1 MHRPAVAV
9 LILLAAAFIAPPSAR
24 AQDGPPRPPRAD
36 RDSIDDLRLE
46 AVLDSLGISP
56 DSISADSLA
65 AIRAGLSA
73 QELADRREGLAGGD
87 FPEKDDIFRVLA
99 GLPGYEVVEY
109 RGETVSV
116 GIPEE
121 RLNLLGN
128 AQLNRSGEVLAADT
142 IRYLG
147 LQRFIE
153 ARRAIELLG
162 ADRRRVVSDS
172 ILYYDLNTLRGTVFE
187 AESEFDDGGTT
198 WRIMG
203 NVIPLAQDTVYA
215 TSSAFTSCDI
225 GVPHYT
231 FRAKQI
237 KMVSRNVLVAWP
249 VVLYISRVPVFW
261 LPFFAADIRQGRRSG
276 IIPPRFGV
284 NDVVQTGGSTSR
296 QVTDFGYYWAIS
308 DYLDAQATVDWF
320 AGNYTRINGSFRYR
334 FLKSFID
341 GGITYAQSFS
351 STGNN
356 LQVRG
361 NHNQEL
367 GLNTT
372 LRASVDYIENTRIFQ
387 DQSINPRDQTQTVDS
402 DVGLNHR
409 FSFGNMSAS
418 GRRRQF
424 LDDGR
429 TETTFPSFSLSA
441 SPVTLF
447 AAPLNRAGPFNNL
460 QVSGSGNYSR
470 RAVRADSA
478 TDVVTTAAA
487 LRTGIRAGRLNI
499 SGSARLSDLE
509 TTLQDS
515 AFMDLPSTTQTTY
528 NWDAGADFQVNLAGS
543 TVLRP
548 QIRMQGALFR
558 SPDTGGS
565 FESAPTRSLFG
576 ATLSSDL
583 YGFFP
588 GFAGFTRVRH
598 KISPALNWSYS
609 PAVTLDP
616 ALAAIPGFPTTAG
629 SARNELS
636 ITLNQTFEAKLRAAE
651 PNADSVGVEAD
662 SVTAAQDS
670 PGAALELGPLGAR
683 PPPAQR
689 RREETITLLG
699 IRTSGLRFD
708 FERAK
713 IGEPVLIT
721 ESLTNSLS
729 SDLLR
734 GLSINMTHDL
744 FSGSGSTRDFNP
756 FLQRLT
762 ASFSFRGG
770 GGGRD
775 VLGVRD
781 RSVSRDRPVS
791 TTSRDRFRDPEIYGD
806 EEPFGE
812 GAGPWSLSVTYS
824 LLRVRPEEIGTK
836 SQSMNATLS
845 LRPTSNWS
853 VRWRTQYNFTESE
866 FGSNVISLDRDLHRW
881 LASFQFARSPN
892 GNTIF
897 QISVSLQDAPE
908 IRSEYIQ
915 RSD

>member
-1 MHRPAVAV
+1 VMRRPVRAALV
-9 LILLAAAFIAPPSAR
+9 LIAAAWVVPAPA
-24 AQDGPPRPPRAD
+24 AGQDRPPRPPRVVKDSVRDD
-36 RDSIDDLRLE
+36 RL
-46 AVLDSLGISP
+46 ATVLDSLGISP

-65 AIRAGLSA
+65 AIRDSLSR
-73 QELADRREGLAGGD
+73 QEVADRREGLGGGD
-87 FPEKDDIFRVLA
+87 FPDKDDIFRVLA
-99 GLPGYEVVEY
+99 GLPGYVAVEY
-109 RGETVSV
+109 RGEIVSV
-116 GIPEE
+116 GVPSE
-121 RLNLLGN
+121 RLDLLGR
-128 AQLNRSGEVLAADT
+128 AQLNRAGDVLAADT
-142 IRYLG
+142 IRYFG
-147 LQRFIE
+147 DRKFIE
-153 ARRAIELLG
+153 ARRSIELLG
-162 ADRRRVVSDS
+162 ADRRRVSSDS
-172 ILYYDLNTLRGTVFE
+172 VLYYDLNRLRGTVFE

-215 TSSAFTSCDI
+215 TASSFTSCELD
-225 GVPHYT
+225 VPHYT
-231 FRAKQI
+231 FRAKQL

-249 VVLYISRVPVFW
+249 VVLYVSRVPVFW

-296 QVTDFGYYWAIS
+296 QVTDFGYYWAIN

-320 AGNYTRINGSFRYR
+320 SGNYTRLNGSFRYR
-334 FLKSFID
+334 FLKQFIQ
-341 GGITYAQSFS
+341 GSVTYAQSFS

-356 LQVRG
+356 LQLRG
-361 NHNQEL
+361 SHNHEI

-372 LRASVDYIENTRIFQ
+372 LRASLDYIQNTRIFQ

-402 DVGLNHR
+402 DIGLNHR
-409 FSFGNMSAS
+409 FSFGNLSAS

-447 AAPLNRAGPFNNL
+447 AAPQNRAGPFNNL
-460 QVSGSGNYSR
+460 QVSGSGNFSR

-478 TDVVTTAAA
+478 TDVVTTAAS
-487 LRTGIRAGRLNI
+487 LRSGIRAGRLNI
-499 SGSARLSDLE
+499 SGSASLSDLE

-515 AFMDLPSTTQTTY
+515 LFMDLPPEAQTTY
-528 NWDAGADFQVNLAGS
+528 KWDAGADFQVNLAGS

-548 QIRMQGALFR
+548 QVRADGALFR
-558 SPDTGGS
+558 SADTGGD
-565 FESAPTRSLFG
+565 FEAAPTRASLG

-609 PAVTLDP
+609 PAVVLDS
-616 ALAAIPGFPTTAG
+616 ALSAIPGFPTTAG
-629 SARNELS
+629 TARHELS
-636 ITLNQTFEAKLRAAE
+636 ISLNQTFEAKLPAPQADADSANLEAAADSAATEAE
-651 PNADSVGVEAD
+651 PD
-662 SVTAAQDS
+662 
-670 PGAALELGPLGAR
+670 LFGAR
-683 PPPAQR
+683 PSPARR

-699 IRTSGLRFD
+699 IRTSALRFD

-713 IGEPVLIT
+713 IGEPVLVSEAI
-721 ESLTNSLS
+721 TNSVTS
-729 SDLLR
+729 ELLR

-744 FSGSGSTRDFNP
+744 FSGSGSTRDFSP
-756 FLQRLT
+756 FLQKLT

-770 GGGRD
+770 GSSD
-775 VLGVRD
+775 VFGVRD
-781 RSVSRDRPVS
+781 RSVPEPRPA
-791 TTSRDRFRDPEIYGD
+791 TTSARDRFRDEEIYGID
-806 EEPFGE
+806 DPFGGT

-824 LLRVRPEEIGTK
+824 LLRVRPEESGTE

-853 VRWRTQYNFTESE
+853 VRWRTQYNFSEKE
-866 FGSNVISLDRDLHRW
+866 FGQNVISLDRDLHRW

-897 QISVSLQDAPE
+897 QVSVSLQDAPE
-908 IRSEYIQ
+908 IRGEYIQ